1 MQISSLSLEKWVR
14 FGNAGSPFDNADVQS
29 PQSLFAC
36 VIGEQSGM
44 PTWEEKLADTLDPQ
58 LADEIDKFATE
69 IALRKQGKLDE
80 KIFAETRLR
89 RGCYGQR
96 YDNGHRHDGLRSQE
110 LHYPADLTK
119 GPDTLWDAPGMQRI
133 KIPFG
138 GMNPDQMD
146 VLADLAE
153 EYADGVL
160 HVTTRQ
166 DIQYHFIH
174 IDDTPAIMR
183 RLGAVGITTR
193 EACGNSVR
201 NVTACPLAGVCKTE
215 TFDVIPYAR
224 ATAKFM
230 LGHPDAQNFGRKF
243 KIAFSGCREEAC
255 GLVNMH
261 DMGAIA
267 ATRVEDGKVRRGFEL
282 YVGGGLGA
290 VPHDAKLFDA
300 FLPEEELLPF
310 TQAISRVFARLGEK
324 KQRDRARIKFLIAKL
339 GIEEFKTLVV
349 EERKVL
355 AHDPRWTE
363 YLGDVEAYS
372 EKPLKPP
379 TFLNGQ
385 KRPEGFD
392 GWYSTNVYRQKQ
404 EGYVVASVTLP
415 LGDLSSWQM
424 RDLAT
429 VARRFSG
436 DSVRTTV
443 EQNIVLRWVSETDL
457 PDLYRELSRIGLGA
471 PGAGTIVDVTACPGT
486 DTCKLGISSSRGLAG
501 ELRTRLAAKS
511 FNLDD
516 AVKDLRIK
524 ISGCFN
530 SCGQHHISDLGFFG
544 TTLTVGN
551 RKVPHF
557 QVVLGGKWQDNG
569 GAYGLAL
576 VRVPSKRI
584 PEVIDRITDRYVRE
598 RAPAEN
604 FQDFV
609 KRTGK
614 KELRGM
620 LEDLTK
626 IPPYEVDPSFY
637 SDWGDPREY
646 TIGDM
651 GTGECAGEVVSAA
664 QFDLASA
671 DRLVFEAQLHL
682 DSGDYMNAD
691 RLAYRALL
699 QAALSLVRAEWPE
712 APDEPDTI
720 TREFR
725 TRFFD
730 TNIWGDRYAGSKF
743 AQYLFARHAAPP
755 NVNTHDQAHRL
766 VEEAQLFVE
775 SVYRGH
781 DILTERGRK

>member
-1 MQISSLSLEKWVR
+1 
-14 FGNAGSPFDNADVQS
+14 
-29 PQSLFAC
+29 
-36 VIGEQSGM
+36 M
-44 PTWEEKLADTLDPQ
+44 PTWEEKLSERLDPQ
-58 LADEIDKFATE
+58 LAAEIDKFETE

-80 KIFAETRLR
+80 KVFAETRLR

-96 YDNGHRHDGLRSQE
+96 YDNGHRHDGIRSQE
-110 LHYPADLTK
+110 LHYTTELTK

-138 GMNPDQMD
+138 GLNPDQMD

-166 DIQYHFIH
+166 DFQYHFVH
-174 IDDTPAIMR
+174 IDDTPSIMR

-193 EACGNSVR
+193 EACGNSIR
-201 NVTACPLAGVCKTE
+201 NVTACPLAGVCNTE
-215 TFDVIPYAR
+215 AFDVIPYAR

-243 KIAFSGCREEAC
+243 KIAFSGCRQEAC

-267 ATRVEDGKVRRGFEL
+267 VTRVENGKVRRGFEV

-290 VPHDAKLFDA
+290 VPHDAKLFDE
-300 FLPEEELLPF
+300 FVPEEELLPLA
-310 TQAISRVFARLGEK
+310 QAISRVFGRLGEK

-339 GIEEFKTLVV
+339 GVEEFKRLVT
-349 EERKVL
+349 EERQTL
-355 AHDPRWTE
+355 QPDPRWTE
-363 YLGDVEAYS
+363 YLEGAGKYA
-372 EKPLKPP
+372 EKPLKSP

-392 GWYSTNVYRQKQ
+392 SWYSTNVYRQKQ
-404 EGYVVASVTLP
+404 AGYVVASITLP

-424 RDLAT
+424 RELAGI
-429 VARRFSG
+429 ARRFSG

-457 PDLYRELSRIGLGA
+457 PDLYRELRRIGLGA

-501 ELRTRLAAKS
+501 ELRTQLAAKS

-516 AVKDLRIK
+516 AVKNLRIK

-530 SCGQHHISDLGFFG
+530 SCGQHHIADLGFYG
-544 TTLTVGN
+544 MSINVGN

-557 QVVLGGKWQDNG
+557 QVVLGGKWRDNA
-569 GAYGLAL
+569 GAYGLPL

-584 PEVIDRITDRYVRE
+584 PVVIDRITDRYVRE
-598 RAPAEN
+598 RKDSES
-604 FQDFV
+604 FQDFL
-609 KRTGK
+609 KRVGK
-614 KELRGM
+614 KELRAM

-651 GTGECAGEVVSAA
+651 GVGECAGEVVSPA
-664 QFDLASA
+664 QFALAGA
-671 DRLVFEAQLHL
+671 DTLVFDAQLHL
-682 DSGDYMNAD
+682 DSGEYDLAD
-691 RLAYRALL
+691 QLAYKAML
-699 QAALSLVRAEWPE
+699 QAALSLVRAESPE
-712 APDEPDTI
+712 ARDDADSTI
-720 TREFR
+720 QEFR

-730 TNIWGDRYAGSKF
+730 TNIWGDRYAGNKF
-743 AQYLFARHAAPP
+743 AQYLFLRHASPP
-755 NVNTHDQAHRL
+755 TTHTNDQAHRL
-766 VEEAQLFVE
+766 VEEAQLFVDA
-775 SVYRGH
+775 VYRGH
-781 DILTERGRK
+781 EILAERGAR

>member
-1 MQISSLSLEKWVR
+1 
-14 FGNAGSPFDNADVQS
+14 
-29 PQSLFAC
+29 
-36 VIGEQSGM
+36 M
-44 PTWEEKLADTLDPQ
+44 PTWEDRLTDSLDPQ
-58 LADEIDKFATE
+58 LADEIGKFESE

-96 YDNGHRHDGLRSQE
+96 YDNGHRHDGIRSQE
-110 LHYPADLTK
+110 LQFPTDLTK
-119 GPDTLWDAPGMQRI
+119 GPDTMWDAPGMQRV

-138 GMNPDQMD
+138 GLNPDQMD

-166 DIQYHFIH
+166 DFQYHFIH

-183 RLGAVGITTR
+183 RLAAVGITTR
-193 EACGNSVR
+193 EACGNSIR
-201 NVTACPLAGVCKTE
+201 NVTACPLAGVCNTE
-215 TFDVIPYAR
+215 AFDVAPYAKAMAR
-224 ATAKFM
+224 FM

-267 ATRVEDGKVRRGFEL
+267 VTRVENGKVRRGFEV

-290 VPHDAKLFDA
+290 VPHDAKLYEA
-300 FLPEEELLPF
+300 FLPEEELLPLA
-310 TQAISRVFARLGEK
+310 QAISRVFGRLGEK

-339 GIEEFKTLVV
+339 GVEEFKRLVT
-349 EERKVL
+349 EERKTL
-355 AHDPRWTE
+355 QADPRWTE
-363 YLGDVEAYS
+363 YLDDVAQHGET
-372 EKPLKPP
+372 PLKAPAP
-379 TFLNGQ
+379 LNGHQ
-385 KRPEGFD
+385 RPEGFD
-392 GWYSTNVYRQKQ
+392 AWYATNVYRQKQ
-404 EGYVVASVTLP
+404 AGYAVASITLP

-424 RDLAT
+424 RELADI
-429 VARRFSG
+429 ARRFSG

-443 EQNIVLRWVSETDL
+443 EQNMVLRWVSEADL
-457 PDLYRELSRIGLGA
+457 PDLYRELARIGLNA
-471 PGAGTIVDVTACPGT
+471 PGASTIVDVTACPGT

-501 ELRTRLAAKS
+501 ELRTHLAAKS
-511 FNLDD
+511 FNLDE
-516 AVKDLRIK
+516 AVKSLRIK

-530 SCGQHHISDLGFFG
+530 SCGQHHIADLGFFG

-576 VRVPSKRI
+576 VRIPSKRV
-584 PEVIDRITDRYVRE
+584 PEAVDRITDRYVRE
-598 RAPAEN
+598 RTPGER

-609 KRTGK
+609 KRIGK
-614 KELRGM
+614 KEMRAM
-620 LEDLTK
+620 LEDMTVV
-626 IPPYEVDPSFY
+626 PPYEVDPSYY

-651 GTGECAGEVVSAA
+651 GIGECAGEVISSV
-664 QFDLASA
+664 QFDLAAA
-671 DRLVFEAQLHL
+671 DRLVFEAQLQL
-682 DSGDYMNAD
+682 DGGDYAGAD
-691 RLAYRALL
+691 RLAYRSLL
-699 QAALSLVRAEWPE
+699 QAALSLVRAQWPD
-712 APDEPDTI
+712 APDEPDVI

-725 TRFFD
+725 SRFFD
-730 TNIWGDRYAGSKF
+730 SNLWGDRYAGSKF
-743 AQYLFARHAAPP
+743 AQYLFNRHAAAPAQH
-755 NVNTHDQAHRL
+755 THDAAHRL

-775 SVYRGH
+775 AVYRGH
-781 DILTERGRK
+781 DILAERVRS

>member
-1 MQISSLSLEKWVR
+1 
-14 FGNAGSPFDNADVQS
+14 
-29 PQSLFAC
+29 
-36 VIGEQSGM
+36 M

-69 IALRKQGKLDE
+69 ITLRKQGKLDE
-80 KIFAETRLR
+80 KVFAETRLR

-96 YDNGHRHDGLRSQE
+96 YDNGHRHDGIRSQE

-215 TFDVIPYAR
+215 TFDVVPYAK
-224 ATAKFM
+224 ATARFM

-243 KIAFSGCREEAC
+243 KIAFSGCRQEAC
-255 GLVNMH
+255 GLANMH
-261 DMGAIA
+261 DMGLIA

-290 VPHDAKLFDA
+290 VPHDAKLFDE

-310 TQAISRVFARLGEK
+310 TQAIARVFARLGEK
-324 KQRDRARIKFLIAKL
+324 KQRDRARLKFLIAKL

-355 AHDPRWTE
+355 AHDTRWTE
-363 YLGDVEAYS
+363 YLGGVEAYG

-392 GWYSTNVYRQKQ
+392 AWYSTNVYRQKQ

-424 RDLAT
+424 RELAN

-457 PDLYRELSRIGLGA
+457 PDLYRELARIGLGA

-511 FNLDD
+511 FNLDE
-516 AVKDLRIK
+516 AVKNLRIK

-530 SCGQHHISDLGFFG
+530 SCGQHHIADLGFFG
-544 TTLTVGN
+544 TTLTINN

-598 RAPAEN
+598 RTAAEN

-614 KELRGM
+614 KELRNM

-626 IPPYEVDPSFY
+626 VPPYEVDPSFY

-651 GTGECAGEVVSAA
+651 GTGECAGEVISAA
-664 QFDLASA
+664 QFDLAAA

-682 DSGDYMNAD
+682 DGGDYTNAD
-691 RLAYRALL
+691 RLAYRAML
-699 QAALSLVRAEWPE
+699 QAALSLIRAEWPE
-712 APDEPDTI
+712 APDEADTI

-743 AQYLFARHAAPP
+743 AQYMFARHAAPP

-766 VEEAQLFVE
+766 VEESQLFVE
-775 SVYRGH
+775 AVYRGH
-781 DILTERGRK
+781 DILTERGQK

>member
-1 MQISSLSLEKWVR
+1 
-14 FGNAGSPFDNADVQS
+14 
-29 PQSLFAC
+29 
-36 VIGEQSGM
+36 M
-44 PTWEEKLADTLDPQ
+44 PTWEEKLADSLNPQ

-69 IALRKQGKLDE
+69 ITLRKQGKLDE
-80 KIFAETRLR
+80 KVFAETRLR

-96 YDNGHRHDGLRSQE
+96 YDNGHRHDGIRSQE

-193 EACGNSVR
+193 EACGNSIR

-215 TFDVIPYAR
+215 TFDVVPYAK
-224 ATAKFM
+224 ATARFM
-230 LGHPDAQNFGRKF
+230 LGHPDAQGFGRKF

-267 ATRVEDGKVRRGFEL
+267 ATRVENGKVRRGFEL

-339 GIEEFKTLVV
+339 GIEEFRKLVV
-349 EERKVL
+349 EERKTL
-355 AHDPRWTE
+355 MPDPRWTE
-363 YLGDVEAYS
+363 YLKDVESYG

-392 GWYSTNVYRQKQ
+392 AWYATNVYRQKQ

-424 RDLAT
+424 RHLAD

-457 PDLYRELSRIGLGA
+457 PDLYRDLSHIGLGA

-516 AVKDLRIK
+516 AVKSLRIK

-530 SCGQHHISDLGFFG
+530 SCGQHHISDLGFYG

-569 GAYGLAL
+569 GAYGLPL

-584 PEVIDRITDRYVRE
+584 PDVIDRITDRYVRE
-598 RAPAEN
+598 RQSNET

-609 KRTGK
+609 RRIGK
-614 KELRGM
+614 KELRSM
-620 LEDLTK
+620 LEDLTVV
-626 IPPYEVDPSFY
+626 PPYEADPSYY

-651 GTGECAGEVVSAA
+651 GTGECAGEVVSVAE
-664 QFDLASA
+664 FDLASA

-682 DSGDYMNAD
+682 DEKDYSNAD
-691 RLAYRALL
+691 KLAYRAML
-699 QAALSLVRAEWPE
+699 QAALSLVRAQWME
-712 APDEPDTI
+712 APDDADVI

-743 AQYLFARHAAPP
+743 AQYMFIRHENPPAAP
-755 NVNTHDQAHRL
+755 THDQAHRL
-766 VEEAQLFVE
+766 VEESQLFVE
-775 SVYRGH
+775 AVVRGH
-781 DILTERGRK
+781 DILKERGQK

>member
-1 MQISSLSLEKWVR
+1 
-14 FGNAGSPFDNADVQS
+14 
-29 PQSLFAC
+29 
-36 VIGEQSGM
+36 M
-44 PTWEEKLADTLDPQ
+44 PTWEETLSERLDPQ
-58 LADEIDKFATE
+58 LAAEIDKFETE
-69 IALRKQGKLDE
+69 ITLRKQGKLDE
-80 KIFAETRLR
+80 KVFAETRLR

-96 YDNGHRHDGLRSQE
+96 YDNGHRHDGIRSQE
-110 LHYPADLTK
+110 LHYTTDLTK

-138 GMNPDQMD
+138 GLNPDQMD

-166 DIQYHFIH
+166 DFQYHFVH
-174 IDDTPAIMR
+174 IDDTPSIMR

-193 EACGNSVR
+193 EACGNSIR
-201 NVTACPLAGVCKTE
+201 NVTACPLAGVCNTE
-215 TFDVIPYAR
+215 AFDVVPYAR

-243 KIAFSGCREEAC
+243 KIAFSGCRQEAC

-267 ATRVEDGKVRRGFEL
+267 VTRVENGRVRRGFEV

-290 VPHDAKLFDA
+290 VPHDAKLFDE
-300 FLPEEELLPF
+300 FVPEEELLPLA
-310 TQAISRVFARLGEK
+310 QAISRVFGRLGEK

-339 GIEEFKTLVV
+339 GVEEFKRLVT
-349 EERKVL
+349 EERQTL
-355 AHDPRWTE
+355 QADPRWTE
-363 YLGDVEAYS
+363 YLEGAGKYA
-372 EKPLKPP
+372 EKPLKSP

-392 GWYSTNVYRQKQ
+392 AWYSTNVYRQKQ
-404 EGYVVASVTLP
+404 AGYVVASITLP

-424 RDLAT
+424 RELAGI
-429 VARRFSG
+429 ARRFSG

-443 EQNIVLRWVSETDL
+443 EQNIVLRWVSESDL
-457 PDLYRELSRIGLGA
+457 PDLYRELGRIGLGA

-501 ELRTRLAAKS
+501 ELRTQLAAKS

-516 AVKDLRIK
+516 AVKNLRIK

-530 SCGQHHISDLGFFG
+530 SCGQHHIADLGFYG
-544 TTLTVGN
+544 MSINVGN

-557 QVVLGGKWQDNG
+557 QVVLGGKWRDNA
-569 GAYGLAL
+569 GAYGLPL

-584 PEVIDRITDRYVRE
+584 PVVIDRITDRYVRE
-598 RAPAEN
+598 RKDSES
-604 FQDFV
+604 FQDFL
-609 KRTGK
+609 KRVGK
-614 KELRGM
+614 KDLRAM

-646 TIGDM
+646 SIGDM
-651 GTGECAGEVVSAA
+651 GVGECAGEVVSPA
-664 QFDLASA
+664 QFALAGA
-671 DRLVFEAQLHL
+671 DTLVFDAQLHL
-682 DSGDYMNAD
+682 DSGDYDLAD
-691 RLAYRALL
+691 QLAYKAML
-699 QAALSLVRAEWPE
+699 QAALSLVRAESPE
-712 APDEPDTI
+712 ARDDADSTI
-720 TREFR
+720 QEFR

-730 TNIWGDRYAGSKF
+730 TNIWGDRYAGNKF
-743 AQYLFARHAAPP
+743 AQYLFLRHASPP
-755 NVNTHDQAHRL
+755 TTHTNDQAHRL
-766 VEEAQLFVE
+766 VEEAQLFVDA
-775 SVYRGH
+775 VYRGH
-781 DILTERGRK
+781 EILAERGAR

>member
-1 MQISSLSLEKWVR
+1 
-14 FGNAGSPFDNADVQS
+14 
-29 PQSLFAC
+29 
-36 VIGEQSGM
+36 M
-44 PTWEEKLADTLDPQ
+44 PTWEETLSERLDPQ
-58 LADEIDKFATE
+58 LAAEIDKFETE
-69 IALRKQGKLDE
+69 ITLRKQGKLDE
-80 KIFAETRLR
+80 KVFAETRLR

-96 YDNGHRHDGLRSQE
+96 YDNGHRHDGIRSQE
-110 LHYPADLTK
+110 LHYTTDLTK

-138 GMNPDQMD
+138 GLNPDQMD

-166 DIQYHFIH
+166 DFQYHFVH
-174 IDDTPAIMR
+174 IDDTPSIMR

-193 EACGNSVR
+193 EACGNSIR
-201 NVTACPLAGVCKTE
+201 NVTACPLAGVCNTE
-215 TFDVIPYAR
+215 VFDVIPYAR
-224 ATAKFM
+224 AMAKFM

-243 KIAFSGCREEAC
+243 KIAFSGCRQEAC

-267 ATRVEDGKVRRGFEL
+267 VTRVENGRVRRGFEV

-290 VPHDAKLFDA
+290 VPHDAKLFDE
-300 FLPEEELLPF
+300 FVPEEELLPLA
-310 TQAISRVFARLGEK
+310 QAISRVFGRLGEK

-339 GIEEFKTLVV
+339 GVEEFKRLVT
-349 EERKVL
+349 EERQTL
-355 AHDPRWTE
+355 QADPRWTE
-363 YLGDVEAYS
+363 YLEGAGKYA
-372 EKPLKPP
+372 EKPLKSP

-392 GWYSTNVYRQKQ
+392 AWYSTNVYRQKQ
-404 EGYVVASVTLP
+404 AGYVVASITLP

-424 RDLAT
+424 RELAGI
-429 VARRFSG
+429 ARRFSG

-443 EQNIVLRWVSETDL
+443 EQNIVLRWVSESDL
-457 PDLYRELSRIGLGA
+457 PDLYRELRRIGLGA

-501 ELRTRLAAKS
+501 ELRTQLAAKS

-516 AVKDLRIK
+516 AVKNLRIK

-530 SCGQHHISDLGFFG
+530 SCGQHHIADLGFYG
-544 TTLTVGN
+544 MSINVGN

-557 QVVLGGKWQDNG
+557 QVVLGGKWRDNA
-569 GAYGLAL
+569 GAYGLPL

-584 PEVIDRITDRYVRE
+584 PVVIDRITDRYVRE
-598 RAPAEN
+598 RQDSES
-604 FQDFV
+604 FQDFL
-609 KRTGK
+609 KRVGK
-614 KELRGM
+614 KDLRAM

-651 GTGECAGEVVSAA
+651 GVGECAGEVVSPA
-664 QFDLASA
+664 QFALAGA
-671 DRLVFEAQLHL
+671 DTLVFDAQLHL
-682 DSGDYMNAD
+682 DSGDYDLAD
-691 RLAYRALL
+691 QLAYKAML
-699 QAALSLVRAEWPE
+699 QAALSLVRAESPE
-712 APDEPDTI
+712 ARDDADSTI
-720 TREFR
+720 QEFR

-743 AQYLFARHAAPP
+743 AQYLFLRHASPP
-755 NVNTHDQAHRL
+755 TTHTNDQAHRL
-766 VEEAQLFVE
+766 VEEAQLFVDA
-775 SVYRGH
+775 VYRGH
-781 DILTERGRK
+781 EILAERGAR

>member
-1 MQISSLSLEKWVR
+1 
-14 FGNAGSPFDNADVQS
+14 
-29 PQSLFAC
+29 
-36 VIGEQSGM
+36 M
-44 PTWEEKLADTLDPQ
+44 PTWEEKLADRIDPQ
-58 LADEIDKFATE
+58 LAAEIDKFETE
-69 IALRKQGKLDE
+69 ITLRKQGKLDE
-80 KIFAETRLR
+80 KVFAETRLR

-96 YDNGHRHDGLRSQE
+96 YDNGHRHDGIRSQE
-110 LHYPADLTK
+110 LHYTTDLTK

-138 GMNPDQMD
+138 GLNPEQMD
-146 VLADLAE
+146 VLAELAE

-166 DIQYHFIH
+166 DFQYHFVH

-183 RLGAVGITTR
+183 RLAAVGITTR

-201 NVTACPLAGVCKTE
+201 NVTACPLAGVCNTE
-215 TFDVIPYAR
+215 TFDVVPYAK
-224 ATAKFM
+224 ATARFM

-243 KIAFSGCREEAC
+243 KIAFSGCRQEAC

-261 DMGAIA
+261 DLGAIA
-267 ATRVEDGKVRRGFEL
+267 VTRVENGKERRGFEL

-290 VPHDAKLFDA
+290 VPHNAKLFEE
-300 FLPEEELLPF
+300 FLPEEELLPT

-339 GIEEFKTLVV
+339 GIEEFKRLVV
-349 EERKVL
+349 EERQTL
-355 AHDPRWTE
+355 QPDPRWTE
-363 YLGDVEAYS
+363 YLDGARDYA

-392 GWYSTNVYRQKQ
+392 AWYSTNVYRQKQ
-404 EGYVVASVTLP
+404 AGYVVASITLP
-415 LGDLSSWQM
+415 LGDLASWQM
-424 RDLAT
+424 RELAGI
-429 VARRFSG
+429 ARRFSG

-443 EQNIVLRWVSETDL
+443 EQNMVLRWVSEADL
-457 PDLYRELSRIGLGA
+457 PDLYRELTRIGLNA

-511 FNLDD
+511 YTLDE
-516 AVKDLRIK
+516 AVKSLRIK

-530 SCGQHHISDLGFFG
+530 SCGQHHIADLGFYG
-544 TTLTVGN
+544 MSINVGN

-557 QVVLGGKWQDNG
+557 QVVLGGKWQDNA
-569 GAYGLAL
+569 GAYGLPL

-584 PEVIDRITDRYVRE
+584 PEVIDRITDRYVQE
-598 RAPAEN
+598 RGTHEN
-604 FQDFV
+604 FQNFL
-609 KRTGK
+609 KRIGK
-614 KELRGM
+614 KDLRAM

-626 IPPYEVDPSFY
+626 IPPYEVDPSYY

-651 GTGECAGEVVSAA
+651 GVGECAGEVVSPA
-664 QFDLASA
+664 QFALAAA
-671 DRLVFEAQLHL
+671 DGLVFQAQLQL
-682 DSGDYMNAD
+682 EGGDYAQAD
-691 RLAYRALL
+691 QLAYKAML
-699 QAALSLVRAEWPE
+699 QAALSLVRAQSPE
-712 APDEPDTI
+712 APDEADTTI
-720 TREFR
+720 QEFR
-725 TRFFD
+725 QRFFE

-743 AQYLFARHAAPP
+743 AQYLFIRHASPP
-755 NVNTHDQAHRL
+755 STHTGDHAHRV
-766 VEEAQLFVE
+766 VEEAQLFVDA
-775 SVYRGH
+775 VYRGH
-781 DILTERGRK
+781 EILAERGTR

>member
-1 MQISSLSLEKWVR
+1 
-14 FGNAGSPFDNADVQS
+14 
-29 PQSLFAC
+29 
-36 VIGEQSGM
+36 M
-44 PTWEEKLADTLDPQ
+44 PTWEEKLADSLDPQ

-69 IALRKQGKLDE
+69 ITLRKQGKLDE

-96 YDNGHRHDGLRSQE
+96 YDNGHRHDGIRSQE

-119 GPDTLWDAPGMQRI
+119 GPETLWDAPGMQRI

-138 GMNPDQMD
+138 GMNPEQMD

-193 EACGNSVR
+193 EACGNSIR
-201 NVTACPLAGVCKTE
+201 NVTACPLAGVCRTE
-215 TFDVIPYAR
+215 TFDVIPYAK
-224 ATAKFM
+224 ATARFM
-230 LGHPDAQNFGRKF
+230 LGHPDAQGFGRKF
-243 KIAFSGCREEAC
+243 KIAFSGCRQEAC

-267 ATRVEDGKVRRGFEL
+267 ATRVENGKVRRGFEL

-339 GIEEFKTLVV
+339 GIEEFKKLVL
-349 EERKVL
+349 EERKTL
-355 AHDPRWTE
+355 TPDPRWSA
-363 YLGDVEAYS
+363 YLQDVESYG

-392 GWYSTNVYRQKQ
+392 AWYGTNVYRQKQ

-424 RDLAT
+424 RQLADI
-429 VARRFSG
+429 ARRFSG
-436 DSVRTTV
+436 DSIRTTV

-457 PDLYRELSRIGLGA
+457 PDLYRELARIGLGA
-471 PGAGTIVDVTACPGT
+471 AGAGTIVDVTACPGT

-511 FNLDD
+511 FKLDE
-516 AVKDLRIK
+516 AVKNLRIK

-530 SCGQHHISDLGFFG
+530 SCGQHHISDLGFYG
-544 TTLTVGN
+544 TTLTIGN

-569 GAYGLAL
+569 GAYGLPL

-598 RAPAEN
+598 RTSEET

-609 KRTGK
+609 RRIGK
-614 KELRGM
+614 KELRSM
-620 LEDLTK
+620 LEDLTAV
-626 IPPYEVDPSFY
+626 PPYDIDPSYY

-651 GTGECAGEVVSAA
+651 GTGECAGEVVSISE
-664 QFDLASA
+664 FDLASA

-682 DSGDYMNAD
+682 DEKDYANAD
-691 RLAYRALL
+691 KLAYRAML
-699 QAALSLVRAEWPE
+699 QAALSLVRAQWME
-712 APDEPDTI
+712 APDHPDVI
-720 TREFR
+720 TREFK

-730 TNIWGDRYAGSKF
+730 TNIWGDRYAGNKF
-743 AQYLFARHAAPP
+743 AQYMFIRHENPP
-755 NVNTHDQAHRL
+755 ASPTHDQAHRL
-766 VEEAQLFVE
+766 VEESQLFVE
-775 SVYRGH
+775 AVVRGH
-781 DILTERGRK
+781 DILKERGQK